1 MIRKE
6 EAFGASS
13 SGGGREFSHRREAM
27 SAIRSIKVLGGL
39 VLVAAF
45 ASSIPIRKLNMSCTY
60 CTFLPSTF
68 WDFFRL
74 VVLGKNKCACL
85 KKLGNRDP
93 EFVPMFVCS
102 C

>member
-13 SGGGREFSHRREAM
+13 SGGGREFSHRREVM
-27 SAIRSIKVLGGL
+27 SAIRFIKVLEGL

-60 CTFLPSTF
+60 FLAIYF
-68 WDFFRL
+68 LEFFSPR
-74 VVLGKNKCACL
+74 VE
-85 KKLGNRDP
+85 KKVR
-93 EFVPMFVCS
+93 V
-102 C
+102 

>member
-13 SGGGREFSHRREAM
+13 SGGGREFSHRREVM
-27 SAIRSIKVLGGL
+27 SAIRFIKVLEGL

-60 CTFLPSTF
+60 CAFLPSTF
-68 WDFFRL
+68 WNFFRL
-74 VVLGKNKCACL
+74 VL
-85 KKLGNRDP
+85 KKKCVFKGTWASRP
-93 EFVPMFVCS
+93 
-102 C
+102 